1 MFVNSSSGF
10 ISASQSRPQAKNLE
24 EPREYRVQ
32 SILSVSASTWHS
44 ASCYHQ
50 FSTTTCLIQFVKNHH
65 DFLRARRS
73 AFSSN
78 SSHAEKNQIS
88 HKKVVFRT
96 VEAKWNFPRSQ
107 ECKPRREQLRR
118 PSRPLESSTAKHS
131 VLARLVFLL
140 RIYAINS
147 YSHSNERRVMVM

>member
-1 MFVNSSSGF
+1 MFVNSSSSF
-10 ISASQSRPQAKNLE
+10 ISASQSQPKAKNLE
-24 EPREYRVQ
+24 EPREYLVQ
-32 SILSVSASTWHS
+32 SIDLVGLRFDLTFRFLLPS
-44 ASCYHQ
+44 

-78 SSHAEKNQIS
+78 SSHAKKNHIS
-88 HKKVVFRT
+88 RKKVFRIGGT
-96 VEAKWNFPRSQ
+96 KKRS
-107 ECKPRREQLRR
+107 EIFREVKSANRRREQLRR

-147 YSHSNERRVMVM
+147 YSHSNDDV